1 MYPWWDS
8 HILHCTRWNYL
19 SSCSVLTWQRMHV
32 DFDLWW
38 SHLLY
43 RGPLQSVLSI
53 HWVHHS
59 TSTYTLYCNPSFCT
73 LCSNGKSSGQ
83 AFFRMIQCSP
93 VPGSKIPGPVKHH
106 PIRWSCGKPTTNFR
120 WCTPPNI
127 WPLGTVAPR
136 DLSRGRYHVLGWDMS
151 PMDVL
156 CTLRA
161 GPAGWMVSLCAWVT
175 KTRAGGS
182 LRSRNPRDF
191 LQKEV
196 TFCLDF

>member
-43 RGPLQSVLSI
+43 RGPPQSVLSI

-59 TSTYTLYCNPSFCT
+59 TSTHTLYCNPSFCT
-73 LCSNGKSSGQ
+73 LCSNGKSSTQ

-93 VPGSKIPGPVKHH
+93 VPGSKIPGPVGRTIPSVGHAVSPPQTSDGLHH
-106 PIRWSCGKPTTNFR
+106 PTSGHWGP
-120 WCTPPNI
+120 WLLVI
-127 WPLGTVAPR
+127 WA
-136 DLSRGRYHVLGWDMS
+136 
-151 PMDVL
+151 
-156 CTLRA
+156 
-161 GPAGWMVSLCAWVT
+161 
-175 KTRAGGS
+175 AGGITFLVEIC
-182 LRSRNPRDF
+182 LRWMSYARCVRALQDGWF
-191 LQKEV
+191 L
-196 TFCLDF
+196 FAPG